1 MEHKTHFVVETLPDT
16 CRTCDMPDPY
26 GLRCTLTGQ
35 PASGVTRP
43 AHCPLECL
51 SDLIRGGMPREEID
65 RPAPRVRGLCQAG
78 DAGQAAAIMLQM
90 GDFSLPAPS
99 G

>member
-35 PASGVTRP
+35 PASGSTRP

-51 SDLIRGGMPREEID
+51 
-65 RPAPRVRGLCQAG
+65 A
-78 DAGQAAAIMLQM
+78 
-90 GDFSLPAPS
+90 
-99 G
+99 

>member
-1 MEHKTHFVVETLPDT
+1 MEHKTHFVVKTLPDT

-35 PASGVTRP
+35 PASGSTRP

-51 SDLIRGGMPREEID
+51 ADLIRGRD
-65 RPAPRVRGLCQAG
+65 AP
-78 DAGQAAAIMLQM
+78 
-90 GDFSLPAPS
+90 
-99 G
+99 

>member
-16 CRTCDMPDPY
+16 CRACDMPDPY

-35 PASGVTRP
+35 PASGVARP

-51 SDLIRGGMPREEID
+51 ADLIRGRD
-65 RPAPRVRGLCQAG
+65 AP
-78 DAGQAAAIMLQM
+78 
-90 GDFSLPAPS
+90 
-99 G
+99 